1 MLKVLHDALFVY
13 YICVCVCACL
23 LVCVFRLFG
32 SR

>member
-1 MLKVLHDALFVY
+1 MLKVLHDALFV